1 MIRIVR
7 KTGLPVVSLL
17 LVTAV
22 AIGLDQAGFIPDTP
36 LVTAV
41 FAFALFVAGV
51 PHGSFDLALL
61 RRAEGTGTTAQLV
74 LLYLTCATAMYLA
87 WRIAPTL
94 ALATFLVMAVAHF
107 ADDWVDCGSRFIANG
122 IGTAIVAAPAILHGS
137 SLRALFVVLTGD
149 ANAVVLADVLLLV
162 GPVASA
168 VALVGLG
175 LLWQAGR
182 KGLAISAGCG
192 LAAMLL
198 LPPVLGFALFFCLV
212 HSPMQ
217 FRSHANALGLRGFK
231 DWNRIVLPIS
241 LGGLGV
247 AGVILVL
254 NDGATMTTNVFTASF
269 MTLSVLTAPH
279 MLMPMLADKMKLWIG
294 VQEEPR

>member
-1 MIRIVR
+1 MTRIVR
-7 KTGLPVVSLL
+7 MTGLPVAGLL

-22 AIGLDQAGFIPDTP
+22 TIGLDRVGYIPDTP
-36 LVTAV
+36 LVTAII
-41 FAFALFVAGV
+41 AFALFVIGV

-61 RRAEGTGTTAQLV
+61 RRAGNTGTTAQLV
-74 LLYLTCATAMYLA
+74 LLYLTCAMAMYMV
-87 WRIAPTL
+87 WRITPTL

-107 ADDWVDCGSRFIANG
+107 ADDWADCGSRFIANG
-122 IGTAIVAAPAILHGS
+122 IAAAIVAAPAVLHGT
-137 SLRALFVVLTGD
+137 SLGALFVVLTGEAD
-149 ANAVVLADVLLLV
+149 AVVLAEVLLLV
-162 GPVASA
+162 APVGIA

-175 LLWQAGR
+175 ALWQAGR
-182 KGLAISAGCG
+182 KDLAISAGCG

-217 FRSHANALGLRGFK
+217 FRSHADALGLRGFK
-231 DWNRIVLPIS
+231 DWSGIVLPIS

-247 AGVILVL
+247 AAVVLVL
-254 NDGATMTTNVFTASF
+254 NDGATLTTDVFAASF

-279 MLMPMLADKMKLWIG
+279 MLMPMLADKLK
-294 VQEEPR
+294 QRQSPATR